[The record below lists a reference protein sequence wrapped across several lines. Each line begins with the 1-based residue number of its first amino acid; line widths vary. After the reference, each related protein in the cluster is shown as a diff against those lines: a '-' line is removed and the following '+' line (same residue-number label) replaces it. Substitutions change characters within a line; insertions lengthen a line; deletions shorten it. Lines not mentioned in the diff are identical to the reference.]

1 MEKKIIIVTGASR
14 GIGKEIAK
22 TLAKEGHTV
31 IANYNK
37 SEKEAQ
43 KLKEELKKENK
54 EIEIYKADISKEEEI
69 KKMVEYT
76 IKKYKKIDILINNA
90 GIDKIQLSTEVTKK
104 DWDEIINTNLYGTFY
119 ITQQVTKNMIQNKK
133 GKVINIS
140 SIWGQIGASME
151 VVYSISKAGVDGL
164 TKALAKE
171 LGPSGIQVNSIAP
184 GFIQTEMNAEYN
196 TKELE
201 EIKEEIPLQKLGEC
215 EDIARCIKWL
225 IEDKY
230 VTGQIIAINGG
241 WSIT

>member
-1 MEKKIIIVTGASR
+1 MEKKIIIVTGTSR

-196 TKELE
+196 KKELE
-201 EIKEEIPLQKLGEC
+201 EIKYEIPLQKLGEC

>member
-184 GFIQTEMNAEYN
+184 GFIQTEMN
-196 TKELE
+196 TDFSKEE
-201 EIKEEIPLQKLGEC
+201 IDNIKEEIPLQKLGESA
-215 EDIARCIKWL
+215 DIAKCIKWL
-225 IEDKY
+225 IDDSY
-230 VTGQIIAINGG
+230 VTGQVISINGG